1 MESFLETAGFSRDN
15 PYYMVEQGSVKQLCE
30 LSDEGRLR
38 LLKEVAGTRVYE
50 ERRRESESILEDTK
64 LKVAQVR
71 DLIDEMNHS
80 LQVELGQ
87 RVHTQELETE
97 KEALEEYEQYDRER
111 RICVYFLASTDIREK
126 EEGGTIAVAF
136 PSQIN
141 RCNVNRKTL
150 ADQAGGAPRPV
161 RPGAGH
167 RAAGGGVARW
177 RRERGVLRGDDGGAA
192 GD

>member
-1 MESFLETAGFSRDN
+1 METFWRRRGSRANN

-126 EEGGTIAVAF
+126 EEEVPSRCISIADQSLQRQPKDA
-136 PSQIN
+136 
-141 RCNVNRKTL
+141 RG
-150 ADQAGGAPRPV
+150 QAGGAPRQYDQALDTV
-161 RPGAGH
+161 QQA
-167 RAAGGGVARW
+167 GGVARW

>member
-126 EEGGTIAVAF
+126 EEEL
-136 PSQIN
+136 P
-141 RCNVNRKTL
+141 
-150 ADQAGGAPRPV
+150 
-161 RPGAGH
+161 
-167 RAAGGGVARW
+167 
-177 RRERGVLRGDDGGAA
+177 
-192 GD
+192 

>member
-64 LKVAQVR
+64 LKVAQVH

-126 EEGGTIAVAF
+126 EEEV
-136 PSQIN
+136 PSQLHLHRRSIAATSTE
-141 RCNVNRKTL
+141 RRSRTSWQSSTPSTTRRWTPCSRRRSHSL
-150 ADQAGGAPRPV
+150 AS
-161 RPGAGH
+161 
-167 RAAGGGVARW
+167 
-177 RRERGVLRGDDGGAA
+177 
-192 GD
+192 